1 MSAIRGAAPEG
12 GAASAPHPPGLPAR
26 GPLHL
31 RAHAVADRIDIA
43 ALDLGEALV
52 RRPLVVAAGER
63 GLAIVF
69 RYGALVTVELSPDE
83 ERAVL
88 DRVLSGVTAPFRLP
102 ERESMVALVD
112 PDVQEERVDDE
123 GRLALRGADL
133 ERLQVVA
140 EALAKSALLAH
151 HEGRM
156 VDTFDRIEPLAE
168 RMRSGRAPGGRE
180 GPLLSQLGEVLLNQ
194 IRTTG
199 RVEVTEKPELT
210 WERPDLDR
218 LWGRLVVELE
228 LVERERALSRKLQLA
243 TDISGTVVDL
253 VMERRTL
260 RVEWYIVLLIVF
272 EIVLVL
278 LEMAG
283 VI

>member
-1 MSAIRGAAPEG
+1 MSEAP
-12 GAASAPHPPGLPAR
+12 APPLPLPGR

-31 RAHAVADRIDIA
+31 RAHAVGDRIDTA
-43 ALDLGEALV
+43 SLSLGEALV

-63 GLAIVF
+63 GLALVF
-69 RYGALVTVELSPDE
+69 RYGALVGVELAPDE
-83 ERAVL
+83 ERGVLERLAPAVT
-88 DRVLSGVTAPFRLP
+88 GPFPAPEQETL
-102 ERESMVALVD
+102 VALVD
-112 PDVQEERVDDE
+112 PDAREERVDDQ
-123 GRLALRGADL
+123 GRLVLRQADL

-140 EALAKSALLAH
+140 EVLAKSTLLAAQ
-151 HEGRM
+151 EARM
-156 VDTFDRIEPLAE
+156 TDTFDRIEPLAE

-180 GPLLSQLGEVLLNQ
+180 GPLLAQLGEVLLNQ

-199 RVEVTEKPELT
+199 RVEVTEKPEIT

-218 LWGRLVVELE
+218 LWERLVAEYE
-228 LVERERALSRKLQLA
+228 LVERERALSRKLELA
-243 TDISGTVVDL
+243 TDISGTLVDL
-253 VMERRTL
+253 AMERRTL

-278 LEMAG
+278 LEMGG